1 MNKVFCSSCGH
12 KNVYEV
18 AKPKFCSA
26 CGASIGVAQVAPIP
40 AKKESVAEIEYEE
53 SRDFDLKR
61 MRRDIVAETNSDK
74 ISLAEIWKSAT
85 PEDSNMSPLERRS
98 PNLPE
103 GEALIKQSQ
112 ADCGSSRAAQ
122 DIDG

>member
-26 CGASIGVAQVAPIP
+26 CGSPTGAAAPAP
-40 AKKESVAEIEYEE
+40 ARKEAIAEIESEGE
-53 SRDFDLKR
+53 SPHSFDLNK
-61 MRRDIVAETNSDK
+61 MKKDIVAEASSQQTTLTD
-74 ISLAEIWKSAT
+74 LWKSAT
-85 PEDSNMSPLERRS
+85 PEDSTRS
-98 PNLPE
+98 RSSRPASNLPN
-103 GEALIKQSQ
+103 GDAMIKQSQ
-112 ADCGSSRAAQ
+112 ADCSSSKFQ

>member
-26 CGASIGVAQVAPIP
+26 CGMPIGASAPAP
-40 AKKESVAEIEYEE
+40 ARKEAVAEIEYEE
-53 SRDFDLKR
+53 EGSRSFDLNK
-61 MRRDIVAETNSDK
+61 MKNDIVAEANTQKTTLTD
-74 ISLAEIWKSAT
+74 LWKSAT
-85 PEDSNMSPLERRS
+85 PEDANRSRMSRPAS
-98 PNLPE
+98 NLPN
-103 GEALIKQSQ
+103 GDAMIKQSQ
-112 ADCGSSRAAQ
+112 TDCASSRVQ

>member
-18 AKPKFCSA
+18 
-26 CGASIGVAQVAPIP
+26 
-40 AKKESVAEIEYEE
+40 
-53 SRDFDLKR
+53 
-61 MRRDIVAETNSDK
+61 
-74 ISLAEIWKSAT
+74 WKSAT
-85 PEDSNMSPLERRS
+85 PEDANMTPLERRS

-103 GEALIKQSQ
+103 GDALLKQSQ
-112 ADCGSSRAAQ
+112 ADCGSSRTTQ